1 MKFSIRSSGSLCIEG
16 AALTARKP
24 IYGCRSDGPVHL
36 AIVAVSDQHL
46 GIETADKAAF
56 LRFLDQIQNDSS
68 VTDLVLLG
76 DVVDMWR
83 RDASGVF
90 LENMDVVNR
99 IILLQKKMRV
109 YYIAGNHDFHVL
121 KLQGKGYPIN
131 FIKNLTLQQDGVTY
145 KFLHGW
151 EFDEMQREHFMESL
165 CHGMSDEKGNR
176 DTSVWSALTR
186 DEGDVQHLLSIIFNR
201 DSYRKTTQMLML
213 DPQER
218 LEGKLKGLEKKACS
232 TVQPGEV
239 LVFGHTH
246 RPFVNAAENAANTG
260 SWITTAPIHNTYVRL
275 EEGKPRLFV
284 FEGQELTEREHN

>member
-1 MKFSIRSSGSLCIEG
+1 M
-16 AALTARKP
+16 
-24 IYGCRSDGPVHL
+24 
-36 AIVAVSDQHL
+36 AIVVVSDQHL

-56 LRFLDQIQNDSS
+56 LRFLGQLQSDAS

-90 LENMDVVNR
+90 LENKDVLDQ

-121 KLQGKGYPIN
+121 KLQGRGYPVT
-131 FIKNLTLQQDGVTY
+131 FLKDLTLQQDGVTY

-165 CHGMSDEKGNR
+165 CHAMSDEKGDR
-176 DTSVWSALTR
+176 DTHIWAALTR
-186 DEGDVQHLLSIIFNR
+186 DKSDLKYVFTSLVHGRSIR
-201 DSYRKTTQMLML
+201 RTTETLQL

-218 LEGKLKGLEKKACS
+218 LKETLGGLEKKACA

-239 LVFGHTH
+239 LIFGHTH
-246 RPFVNAAENAANTG
+246 RPFVNKAGNVANSG
-260 SWITTAPIHNTYVRL
+260 SWITTVPTHNTYVRL
-275 EEGKPRLFV
+275 EGGKPRLFI
-284 FEGQELTEREHN
+284 FEGEEIKEREDP